1 MAVQNPIITVNK
13 IAAETS
19 VAVAAQKILIYG
31 QKLASGNAVSGQLY
45 QITSYSQAQSL
56 FGEGSHILLQ
66 LSKVFDIAYL
76 SGFKVGKPFPSIY
89 AIALSDA
96 SAGVQATS
104 VITLTGDATSAG
116 IFKISINDYI
126 KNTYSI
132 DIANATTVAN
142 QAIAIA
148 AALNADVTCPV
159 VASVGTGANVNKITL
174 THKHKG
180 LIGNNTYIEIPTPNT
195 GTSVAYTDFASG
207 ATNPDLAAIT
217 TPIANIRFQSI
228 VYPSSWNRDIIT
240 AFIKARWN
248 VDGEIKD
255 GILFV
260 GNIATVSSITS
271 VVADNHPTICPFF
284 TKLVSTATFKGSV
297 HRTHPDVIPLV
308 FATILALC
316 VTTDSNLI
324 NFVPTSLIAGSPH
337 YNAVPVFNSIVSQTL
352 ILPVDPTLDIT
363 DEEEVLLR
371 SYCYSTFRNNRADN
385 TLLTRPVVTTYKTT
399 PMGYDDIAFKYIEQV
414 KSSSVCTEYVFENM
428 QKAFAKTTITTGEPQ
443 VGTSQVTIDGIDAQL
458 GIFIND
464 LVKPPYALIREGAV
478 DDIMAKIKSS
488 STLNIKDGI
497 YTTSVIGALVMQFRS
512 AVITFLTTVD
522 YTKNEI

>member
-19 VAVAAQKILIYG
+19 VAVAGEKLLIYG

-45 QITSYSQAQSL
+45 QITSYSQAQIL
-56 FGEGSHILLQ
+56 FGENSHILLQ

-104 VITLTGDATSAG
+104 VITLTGNATSAG

-148 AALNADVTCPV
+148 AVLNADVTCPV
-159 VASVGTGANVNKITL
+159 VASVGTGGDVNKITL

-180 LIGNNTYIEIPTPNT
+180 LVGNDTYLEIPTPST
-195 GTSVAYTDFASG
+195 GTAVAYTAFAG
-207 ATNPDLAAIT
+207 GMTNPDLAAIT

-228 VYPSSWNRDIIT
+228 VYPSCWNRDIIT

-248 VDGEIKD
+248 VSGEIKD

-260 GNIATVSSITS
+260 GSIAAVSSITS

-324 NFVPTSLIAGSPH
+324 NFVPTSLTTGSPH
-337 YNAVPVFNSIVSQTL
+337 YNAVPVFNSIISQTL

-363 DEEEVLLR
+363 DEEEALLR

-385 TLLTRPVVTTYKTT
+385 TLLTRPVVTTYKTYE
-399 PMGYDDIAFKYIEQV
+399 GFDDIAFKYIEQV
-414 KSSSVCTEYVFENM
+414 KSSSVCAEYIFENM
-428 QKAFAKTTITTGEPQ
+428 QKAFAKTTITTGDPQ
-443 VGTSQVTIDGIDAQL
+443 IGTSQVTKDGIDAQL
-458 GIFIND
+458 GIFIDD
-464 LVKPPYALIREGAV
+464 LTKPPYALIREGAV
-478 DDIMAKIKSS
+478 DDIMAKIKSDS
-488 STLNIKDGI
+488 KLDIKNGT
-497 YTTSVIGALVMQFRS
+497 YTTSVIGAMVMQFRS